1 MAKKIETGLL
11 IRAQFGFDRIRQ
23 RGVVDSVE
31 IRDPLAQLR
40 CLLVAE
46 TLQRAVAELRGV
58 EHRDFLRRRAEAVET
73 KVGHRFV
80 RGLHGGGV
88 QLKPAAVRQ
97 LHESSRGRLQTV
109 QIR

>member
-40 CLLVAE
+40 SLLVAE
-46 TLQRAVAELRGV
+46 TLQRGVVELRGV

-88 QLKPAAVRQ
+88 QLNPAGIRQ
-97 LHESSRGRLQTV
+97 FHKSSRGRLQTV